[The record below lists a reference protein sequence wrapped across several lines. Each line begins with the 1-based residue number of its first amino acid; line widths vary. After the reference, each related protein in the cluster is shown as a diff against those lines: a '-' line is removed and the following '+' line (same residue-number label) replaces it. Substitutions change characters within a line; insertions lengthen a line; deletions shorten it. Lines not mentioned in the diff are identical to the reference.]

1 MLHTNKTRDGY
12 EKRIAV
18 RRTVWTCPIKVEP
31 YNFWVSF
38 GILSCVELPSFTVE
52 SSDCAKKKKKRPV
65 AADLYWTM

>member
-1 MLHTNKTRDGY
+1 MK
-12 EKRIAV
+12 KRIAV

-52 SSDCAKKKKKRPV
+52 SSRVSVPRRKKTGSCGFV
-65 AADLYWTM
+65 LDDVV

>member
-1 MLHTNKTRDGY
+1 MK
-12 EKRIAV
+12 KRIAV

-52 SSDCAKKKKKRPV
+52 SSVCAKKKKDR
-65 AADLYWTM
+65 